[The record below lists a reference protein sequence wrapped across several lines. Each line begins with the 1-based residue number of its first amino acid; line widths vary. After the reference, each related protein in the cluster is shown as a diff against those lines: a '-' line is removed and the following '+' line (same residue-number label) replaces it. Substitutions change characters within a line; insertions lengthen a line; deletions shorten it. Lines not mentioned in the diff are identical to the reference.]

1 MASWAD
7 FAAAAPAIAE
17 AGRGRIKATEL
28 VLVGTIKADG
38 SPRISP
44 VEPDFVDGEL
54 MFGMMWQSHKARDL
68 LRDPR
73 CVLHSAVSNRHGTEG
88 ELKIIGAAV
97 EVADPQQ
104 RGRYRDTIEARI
116 GLRPEEPFHL
126 FAIDIDRVW
135 WIAYAE
141 DDRMVL
147 RWPDALGG

>member
-1 MASWAD
+1 MTDWAT
-7 FAAAAPAIAE
+7 FAAAAPEMAA
-17 AGRGRIKATEL
+17 AGRARIEATEL

-44 VEPDFVDGEL
+44 IEPDFVDGEL

-73 CVLHSAVSNRHGTEG
+73 CVVHSAVSNRHGTEG
-88 ELKIIGAAV
+88 ELKIIGTAV

-104 RGRYRDTIEARI
+104 RGRYQDTIEARI

-126 FAIDIDRVW
+126 FAVDLQRVW
-135 WIAYAE
+135 WIVYTD
-141 DDRMVL
+141 DDRTVL
-147 RWPDALGG
+147 RWPA